1 MENKERNAIKKI
13 DETLQKGSFEGIT
26 LTDDLREMLTRTKD
40 LLNKGM
46 KLDPL
51 VSLIEA
57 VDKHLKQE
65 GIA

>member
-1 MENKERNAIKKI
+1 MDNKERNAIKKI
-13 DETLQKGSFEGIT
+13 DKTLQKGSFEGIT